1 MHHQRQ
7 ERQKYDDQR
16 RSFTGFIFLY
26 IPMPQNAKLVCRNT
40 LLTRVGL
47 GDHALVPVLRLDSG
61 KVRDVITHPAVE
73 PARFGMELENRVGI
87 GYVNVVES
95 VIRFPSLVINRKAI
109 GCLNVISLAVGDRC
123 GDRQV
128 LVLYVCKLRNDFRSF
143 TGPDEMRGCDP
154 LVVLRAPCVDP
165 VAIRRPA
172 RLQSVEAVGQTN
184 RLTSQARELLLSPAS
199 PARLMTLPRPLPTPT
214 L

>member
-1 MHHQRQ
+1 
-7 ERQKYDDQR
+7 
-16 RSFTGFIFLY
+16 
-26 IPMPQNAKLVCRNT
+26 
-40 LLTRVGL
+40 
-47 GDHALVPVLRLDSG
+47 
-61 KVRDVITHPAVE
+61 
-73 PARFGMELENRVGI
+73 
-87 GYVNVVES
+87 
-95 VIRFPSLVINRKAI
+95 
-109 GCLNVISLAVGDRC
+109 
-123 GDRQV
+123 
-128 LVLYVCKLRNDFRSF
+128 
-143 TGPDEMRGCDP
+143 MRGCDP